1 MSVSLFYPLDLH
13 ALPGHWEVNALR
25 DAVVEMRPGFASGQ
39 HNRLGTGVPH
49 LRPMNVS
56 PNGRLDLTN
65 LKYVDGPNVLRVHQG
80 DVLFNN
86 TNSPEWVGKTA
97 AIHGARD
104 LAFSNHMTRIK
115 VGPRLHPDFL
125 ALQLHYLCRA
135 GYFRQTCTNHVNQ
148 ASVSL
153 RDLALLPVILP
164 PFEEQGRIVAA
175 IEEQLSRLEAAV
187 HSMESAEARVPTL
200 RKSVY
205 HHLLQGAWPSVPLA
219 TVVQGDRPITYG
231 ILMPKENVPNGVPY
245 VRVKDM
251 TADGINVAGLR
262 RTSTVIA
269 EAYRRS
275 MLRSGD
281 VLVSI
286 RGTYGRVAIVP
297 AQLDGANVTQDT
309 ARVAPSAAVLA
320 AYLAG
325 VLRAPEAQAYMR
337 RVARGVAVKGVNLGD
352 LKVLPIPLP
361 PLESQEQLMGAV
373 QEQVDRI
380 VRFDAV
386 VTIALRR
393 ARLLRQSI
401 LKAAFTGRLV
411 KRPVVNQT
419 DGVPK
424 TGFVVTHARVTQ

>member
-1 MSVSLFYPLDLH
+1 
-13 ALPGHWEVNALR
+13 
-25 DAVVEMRPGFASGQ
+25 
-39 HNRLGTGVPH
+39 
-49 LRPMNVS
+49 
-56 PNGRLDLTN
+56 
-65 LKYVDGPNVLRVHQG
+65 
-80 DVLFNN
+80 
-86 TNSPEWVGKTA
+86 
-97 AIHGARD
+97 
-104 LAFSNHMTRIK
+104 
-115 VGPRLHPDFL
+115 
-125 ALQLHYLCRA
+125 
-135 GYFRQTCTNHVNQ
+135 
-148 ASVSL
+148 
-153 RDLALLPVILP
+153 
-164 PFEEQGRIVAA
+164 
-175 IEEQLSRLEAAV
+175 
-187 HSMESAEARVPTL
+187 
-200 RKSVY
+200 
-205 HHLLQGAWPSVPLA
+205 
-219 TVVQGDRPITYG
+219 
-231 ILMPKENVPNGVPY
+231 MPKENVPNGVPY